1 MSGGAGAGSAGGLQ
15 MSMWDLSTVR
25 LPAPGREAENW
36 LSALGGVWGKREGET
51 CGVDGGERRR
61 EVEGGCEGE

>member
-1 MSGGAGAGSAGGLQ
+1 

-36 LSALGGVWGKREGET
+36 LSASGGVWGKREGET

-61 EVEGGCEGE
+61 EVEGGCEGG